1 MDVIFYEVEVENR
14 VVKGRNFVRKIKGT
28 QGRWYNE
35 FLYFLAESEAEAIE
49 YTKQELSRRRILG
62 IATRR
67 KERANIRR
75 EVRIKR
81 IRRIV

>member
-1 MDVIFYEVEVENR
+1 MDIIFYEVEVENR
-14 VVKGRNFVRKIKGT
+14 VVKGRNFVRKIKGI
-28 QGRWYNE
+28 QGGWYNE
-35 FLYFLAESEAEAIE
+35 LLYFLAESEAEAIE